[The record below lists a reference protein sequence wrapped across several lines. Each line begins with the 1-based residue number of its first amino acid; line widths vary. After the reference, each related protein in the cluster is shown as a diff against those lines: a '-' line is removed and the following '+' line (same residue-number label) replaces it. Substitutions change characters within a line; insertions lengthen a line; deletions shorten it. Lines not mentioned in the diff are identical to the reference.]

1 MLYERLRTQ
10 WRRQSS
16 MSAIRDFPPRCGP
29 RASSN
34 KPIEIRN
41 PSNGLA
47 EVKGKCQNKSRK
59 SLEKKEVELLK
70 VGALRNYKRHW
81 RAAFLAWNEEE
92 HVAMVKEE
100 EAPPENSAEDS

>member
-1 MLYERLRTQ
+1 MLYERLRAQ
-10 WRRQSS
+10 WRHQGS

-29 RASSN
+29 RALSN

-70 VGALRNYKRHW
+70 VGALRNDKTPWESCFSRME
-81 RAAFLAWNEEE
+81 RGG
-92 HVAMVKEE
+92 VCCDGQRGRR
-100 EAPPENSAEDS
+100 PPGEFG